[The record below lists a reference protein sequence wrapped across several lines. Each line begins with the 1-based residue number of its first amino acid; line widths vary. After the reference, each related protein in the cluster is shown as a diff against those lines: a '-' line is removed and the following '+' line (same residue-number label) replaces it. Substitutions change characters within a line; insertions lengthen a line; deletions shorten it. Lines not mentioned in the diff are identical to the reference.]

1 MSPGPPIPRP
11 RGRHPAPRRDLP
23 RRSGRPRPAR
33 PGPSAAPALPGP
45 PPAPSAAPAPASL
58 LRVELL
64 QTVPHGGLAGPRA
77 LALLE
82 EAWHI
87 LHVGKRSQNGAATE
101 KSAPRGRLPEML
113 THFRR
118 RAARGTPGAPS
129 AALGVRGLSG

>member
-1 MSPGPPIPRP
+1 MNPPLTSRQ
-11 RGRHPAPRRDLP
+11 
-23 RRSGRPRPAR
+23 AR
-33 PGPSAAPALPGP
+33 PSAVPSRPGP
-45 PPAPSAAPAPASL
+45 PPAPSAAPASASL

-64 QTVPHGGLAGPRA
+64 QAVPHGGLAGPRA

-87 LHVGKRSQNGAATE
+87 LHDGERSQNDAATK

-118 RAARGTPGAPS
+118 LAARGTPGALF
-129 AALGVRGLSG
+129 AALGVPRLSG